1 MSRPVANVDVI
12 TDSFEIWLLETNEL
26 LHALSTEII
35 TANTTYAN
43 TGNTAFPRTAQLYGT
58 FGANNLVVTDWLKGG
73 NVNGS
78 FANLMISTN
87 TVLSNVN
94 ATAIRLEVANG
105 SSNTFMWQYGLHAGL
120 ASSNLVANTTNLKI
134 QAGAATNTT
143 VNALSVVVA
152 NSTNSATMNAI
163 GFSTGLFIANTIQI
177 TLGANVTANA
187 TNGGTIQVTGSVE
200 VGNSV
205 SNSSGLYVGNTVTNS
220 QMTSVRFF
228 AAEGSNTVLANNQI
242 IRMVNST
249 SSANIDPISFKT
261 GIFTANTIEISLG
274 ANVTA
279 NATNGGTIQV
289 TGSGIVGN
297 TVSNSSGTFVG
308 NTLNASQITSVR
320 FLTQEGSNTTLA
332 NTRIISIA
340 NSTNTATITPISF
353 NTGLFTAN
361 TIQITLGA
369 NVTANATNG
378 GTIQVTG
385 SADVGNT
392 VANSS
397 GVFVG
402 NSLNS
407 AEHTAIRFLATE
419 GSNTTL
425 ANTRIISIANSI
437 ATANIEPNAFT
448 TGRFTA
454 NTIQISLGANVTA
467 NAINGGTIQITGSAD
482 VGNTVSN
489 SSGTYVGNSLNASQ
503 LTAVRFFTAE
513 GANTTLANTRII
525 SIANSIA
532 TANIEPNAFK
542 TGLFTANTIQVSVGA
557 NVFANAT
564 TVLVGN
570 ATFNTVIGNGSI
582 TALANLTVTAT
593 DYVRIVGAVNVSS
606 NATFAN
612 TLAVAGSTTLSN
624 TLAVTGSTTL
634 SNTLSVTGAA
644 NVLSTFGVGGAA
656 NLASTLGVVGATA
669 LANTLGVTGVTTLG
683 NNATV
688 AGTLGVTG
696 ASTLSNTLTV
706 TGSTTLSNTLGVAGT
721 TTISNTLSVSG
732 TSTFGGAMTIKTEH
746 VVDVFANGNLGATT
760 ASDLLMF
767 EYPKADYSSAKLLIQ
782 LKNAG
787 NTQISEV
794 LLAHD
799 TSSAQLTT
807 YGTVSSPVS
816 SNSGVSLLGTFS
828 ANVDTTNVRVYV
840 KQTTASTAAKVVA
853 QFIK

>member
-12 TDSFEIWLLETNEL
+12 TDSFEVWLLETNEL

-43 TGNTAFPRTAQLYGT
+43 TGNTAFKRNAQLYGT

-73 NVNGS
+73 NINS
-78 FANLMISTN
+78 NSANLMVSTN
-87 TVLSNVN
+87 TVLSNI
-94 ATAIRLEVANG
+94 TSTEIRLEVANG

-120 ASSNLVANTTNLKI
+120 TGANLVANTTKLTI
-134 QAGAATNTT
+134 QSNSTTNTT
-143 VNALSVVVA
+143 ATAFAVVAA
-152 NSTNSATMNAI
+152 NSTNTATMNPI
-163 GFSTGLFIANTIQI
+163 SFSTGLFVANTIQI

-187 TNGGTIQVTGSVE
+187 TNGGTIQVTGSGA

-242 IRMVNST
+242 ISIANTT

-289 TGSGIVGN
+289 TGTGTIGN
-297 TVSNSSGTFVG
+297 TVANSTGLHIG
-308 NTLNASQITSVR
+308 NTLNSSQVTAVR
-320 FLTQEGSNTTLA
+320 FLASEGSNTTLA

-340 NSTNTATITPISF
+340 NSSATANIEPNAF
-353 NTGLFTAN
+353 KTGIFTAN
-361 TIQITLGA
+361 TIQISLGA

-378 GTIQVTG
+378 GTVQVTG
-385 SADVGNT
+385 TSTVGNT

-407 AEHTAIRFLATE
+407 AEHTAVRFYAVE

-425 ANTRIISIANSI
+425 ANTRIISIVNS
-437 ATANIEPNAFT
+437 TST
-448 TGRFTA
+448 
-454 NTIQISLGANVTA
+454 SNVTPTGFFAGIVAA
-467 NAINGGTIQITGSAD
+467 NQ
-482 VGNTVSN
+482 TV
-489 SSGTYVGNSLNASQ
+489 VA
-503 LTAVRFFTAE
+503 
-513 GANTTLANTRII
+513 
-525 SIANSIA
+525 
-532 TANIEPNAFK
+532 
-542 TGLFTANTIQVSVGA
+542 VGA

-570 ATFNTVIGNGSI
+570 ATFNTAIGNGSI
-582 TALANLTVTAT
+582 TSSANLTITPTSHLVVVGAATVSSNVALANTLTVTGNT
-593 DYVRIVGAVNVSS
+593 NLS
-606 NATFAN
+606 N
-612 TLAVAGSTTLSN
+612 TLTVTGATTLSN
-624 TLAVTGSTTL
+624 TLGVT
-634 SNTLSVTGAA
+634 
-644 NVLSTFGVGGAA
+644 
-656 NLASTLGVVGATA
+656 GATA
-669 LANTLGVTGVTTLG
+669 LANTLAVTGPATHANIVTFK
-683 NNATV
+683 
-688 AGTLGVTG
+688 
-696 ASTLSNTLTV
+696 SD
-706 TGSTTLSNTLGVAGT
+706 
-721 TTISNTLSVSG
+721 
-732 TSTFGGAMTIKTEH
+732 H
-746 VVDVFANGNLGATT
+746 VLDVFANGNLGATT
-760 ASDLLMF
+760 GSDLLVF
-767 EYPKADYSSAKLLIQ
+767 EYPKADYSTAKLLIQ

-799 TSSAQLTT
+799 NSTAQLTT
-807 YGTVSSPVS
+807 YGTVSSPVAA
-816 SNSGVSLLGTFS
+816 NSGVSLLGTFS
-828 ANVDTTNVRVYV
+828 ANVATANVRVYIN
-840 KQTTASTAAKVVA
+840 QTRSSTAAKVVA